1 MSEQTEP
8 ILTLLREV
16 PLFSGLNVEELE
28 RLGEEFVIVELPKD
42 EILFQAQEATD
53 GLFVIDSGQVALL
66 GADGKQTEI
75 LKHADVIG
83 TEALNYLPA
92 REKTAMALTDA
103 QVFFLPNKQIQAL
116 YASVPAFKETVSVLF
131 NSARLAAYIPM
142 AWLEPGEKIYMMA
155 RKHPVF
161 LLFRSIP
168 PIFVFAA
175 LWFLMMFLSSQ
186 SAFWSLAGLV
196 AGFLFCLLWLVWNIN
211 NWANDFYLITSR
223 RMVWVEH
230 VTGFYDS
237 RQEAPLG
244 TLISVGIKTSQLGYF
259 LGYSNVIVRTY
270 IGDIRFERVG
280 HARTIGKLIETN
292 WARSKRVDLEL
303 DAREIRKALRQ
314 KFGKEA
320 EDITAKDLQ
329 VELGTVEPAPKEV
342 NFFQWLFGDFVRV
355 RHEVGGT
362 ITYRKHWLIL
372 LQKLILPLFALVLSI
387 IFVVAIITHNLVQ
400 VDYTMGL
407 VAGYFLIFVAAGMLV
422 YQYVDWRNDLF
433 QLTPNQVIDLDRK
446 PFGRE
451 SRRSAP
457 LENIL
462 SIEYE
467 RRGFIPML
475 FNYGTVYITVG
486 NTQLTF
492 DNVYQPSVVQQDIF
506 TRMGEHAKERDDRN
520 TMLERERVAQWFK
533 VFQEEAERGLTIPPP
548 SEPTRPLTM
557 GPAKY

>member
-1 MSEQTEP
+1 MKEQTQL

-16 PLFSGLNVEELE
+16 PLFSGLTIEESE
-28 RLGEEFVIVELPKD
+28 RLSEEFVLVELPKD
-42 EILFQAQEATD
+42 ETLYQAQEATD
-53 GLFVIDSGQVALL
+53 GLFVIDSGQLALL
-66 GADGKQTEI
+66 DEDGKQLEI
-75 LKHADVIG
+75 LKRAEVIG
-83 TEALNYLPA
+83 NEALNYLPVRGNSA
-92 REKTAMALTDA
+92 VALTGA
-103 QVFFLPNKQIQAL
+103 QVYFLPNKQIRAL
-116 YASVPAFKETVSVLF
+116 YDGVPAFKETASVLF
-131 NSARLAAYIPM
+131 NSLRLVSNIPM
-142 AWLEPGEKIYMMA
+142 TWLEPGEKIHLMA

-168 PIFVFAA
+168 PIFAFATI
-175 LWFLMMFLSSQ
+175 WFLMILLSPTH
-186 SAFWSLAGLV
+186 AFWSLAGLV
-196 AGFLFCLLWLVWNIN
+196 TGFLFCLLWLVWNIN

-230 VTGFYDS
+230 VLGLYDS
-237 RQEAPLG
+237 RQEAPLS
-244 TLISVGIKTSQLGYF
+244 TLISVGIKTTQLGVF
-259 LGYSNVIVRTY
+259 LGYSDVIVRTY
-270 IGDIRFERVG
+270 IGDIRFERVA

-292 WARSKRVDLEL
+292 WARGKRTDLEL

-329 VELGTVEPAPKEV
+329 TELGTVQPAPKEV
-342 NFFQWLFGDFVRV
+342 NFFGWLFSDFIRV

-362 ITYRKHWLIL
+362 ITYRKHWLVL
-372 LQKLILPLFALVLSI
+372 LNKIFLPLVVLISSI
-387 IFVVAIITHNLVQ
+387 GFIVAIVTNNLTQ

-407 VAGYFLIFVAAGMLV
+407 VAGYFLVFIAVAALV
-422 YQYVDWRNDLF
+422 YQYIDWRNDLF
-433 QLTPNQVIDLDRK
+433 QLTANQVIDVDRK

-467 RRGFIPML
+467 RRGLIPML
-475 FNYGTVYITVG
+475 FNYGTVYITIG

-492 DNVYQPSVVQQDIF
+492 NDIYQPSIVQQDIF
-506 TRMGEHAKERDDRN
+506 TRMGKHAQERDDRT

-533 VFQEEAERGLTIPPP
+533 VFQEESEQGLTIPPQ
-548 SEPTRPLTM
+548 SEPTRPITM
-557 GPAKY
+557 EIPK

>member
-1 MSEQTEP
+1 MSEQTEL
-8 ILTLLREV
+8 ILTLLHEV

-28 RLGEEFVIVELPKD
+28 RLGEEFVMVELPKD

-237 RQEAPLG
+237 RQEAPLS

-259 LGYSNVIVRTY
+259 LGYSDVIVRTY

-280 HARTIGKLIETN
+280 HASTIGKLIETN
-292 WARSKRVDLEL
+292 WARGKRVDLEL

-342 NFFQWLFGDFVRV
+342 NFFQWLFADFVRV

-387 IFVVAIITHNLVQ
+387 IFVVAIITHNLIQ

-422 YQYVDWRNDLF
+422 YQYIDWRNDLF

-475 FNYGTVYITVG
+475 FNYGTVYITIG

-492 DNVYQPSVVQQDIF
+492 NNVYQPSVVQQDIF

-533 VFQEEAERGLTIPPP
+533 VFQEEAERGLTIPAL
-548 SEPTRPLTM
+548 SDPTRPVTM
-557 GPAKY
+557 RPPK

>member
-1 MSEQTEP
+1 MSEQTEL

-28 RLGEEFVIVELPKD
+28 RLGEEFVMVELPKD

-237 RQEAPLG
+237 RQEAPLS

-259 LGYSNVIVRTY
+259 LGYSDVIVRTY

-280 HARTIGKLIETN
+280 HASTIGKLIETN
-292 WARSKRVDLEL
+292 WARGKRVDLEL

-329 VELGTVEPAPKEV
+329 VELGTVESAPKEV
-342 NFFQWLFGDFVRV
+342 NFFQWLFADFVRV

-387 IFVVAIITHNLVQ
+387 IFVVAIITHNLIQ

-422 YQYVDWRNDLF
+422 YQYIDWRNDLF

-475 FNYGTVYITVG
+475 FNYGTVYITIG

-492 DNVYQPSVVQQDIF
+492 NNVYQPSVVQQDIF

-533 VFQEEAERGLTIPPP
+533 IFQEEAERGLTIPPP
-548 SEPTRPLTM
+548 SDPTRPVTM
-557 GPAKY
+557 RPPK

>member
-1 MSEQTEP
+1 MSEQTEL
-8 ILTLLREV
+8 ILTLLHEV

-28 RLGEEFVIVELPKD
+28 RLGEEFVMVELPKD

-237 RQEAPLG
+237 RQEAPLS

-259 LGYSNVIVRTY
+259 LGYSDVIVRTY

-280 HARTIGKLIETN
+280 HASTIGKLIETN
-292 WARSKRVDLEL
+292 WARGKRVDLEL

-329 VELGTVEPAPKEV
+329 VELGTVESAPKEV
-342 NFFQWLFGDFVRV
+342 NFFQWLFADFVRV

-387 IFVVAIITHNLVQ
+387 IFVVAIITHNLIQ

-422 YQYVDWRNDLF
+422 YQYIDWRNDLF

-475 FNYGTVYITVG
+475 FNYGTVYITIG

-492 DNVYQPSVVQQDIF
+492 NNVYQPSVVQQDIF

-533 VFQEEAERGLTIPPP
+533 IFQEEAERGLTIPAL
-548 SEPTRPLTM
+548 SDPTRPVTM
-557 GPAKY
+557 RPPK

>member
-1 MSEQTEP
+1 
-8 ILTLLREV
+8 
-16 PLFSGLNVEELE
+16 
-28 RLGEEFVIVELPKD
+28 
-42 EILFQAQEATD
+42 
-53 GLFVIDSGQVALL
+53 
-66 GADGKQTEI
+66 
-75 LKHADVIG
+75 
-83 TEALNYLPA
+83 
-92 REKTAMALTDA
+92 
-103 QVFFLPNKQIQAL
+103 
-116 YASVPAFKETVSVLF
+116 
-131 NSARLAAYIPM
+131 
-142 AWLEPGEKIYMMA
+142 MA

-161 LLFRSIP
+161 LFFRAIP
-168 PIFVFAA
+168 PIAAFAVI
-175 LWFLMMFLSSQ
+175 WFLMVLLN
-186 SAFWSLAGLV
+186 AKNPFWSLIGLV
-196 AGFLFCLLWLVWNIN
+196 SGFLFCLLWLVWNIN

-237 RQEAPLG
+237 RQEAPLS
-244 TLISVGIKTSQLGYF
+244 TLISVGIKTSQLGVF
-259 LGYSNVIVRTY
+259 LGYSDVIVRTY
-270 IGDIRFERVG
+270 IGDIRFERVA

-292 WARSKRVDLEL
+292 WARGKRMDLEL

-329 VELGTVEPAPKEV
+329 VELGTVEPDPKEI
-342 NFFQWLFGDFVRV
+342 NFFQWLFADFVRV

-372 LQKLILPLFALVLSI
+372 LQKLILPLFALILSI
-387 IFVVAIITHNLVQ
+387 IFVVSIVTHNLTQ

-407 VAGYFLIFVAAGMLV
+407 VAGYFLIFVAAGLLV

-433 QLTPNQVIDLDRK
+433 QLTANQVIDLDRK

-467 RRGFIPML
+467 RRGLIPMI
-475 FNYGTVYITVG
+475 FNYGTVYITIG

-492 DNVYQPSVVQQDIF
+492 NNVYQPSVVQQDIF
-506 TRMGEHAKERDDRN
+506 ARMGQHAQERDERN

-533 VFQEEAERGLTIPPP
+533 VFQEEAEQGLTTSVQ
-548 SEPTRPLTM
+548 SEPTRPITT
-557 GPAKY
+557 

>member
-1 MSEQTEP
+1 MNEQTQI
-8 ILTLLREV
+8 ILPLLREV
-16 PLFSGLNVEELE
+16 PLFSGLSIEELE
-28 RLGEEFVIVELPKD
+28 GLSEAFVSVELPKG
-42 EILFQAQEATD
+42 ETLYAAREATD
-53 GLFVIDSGQVALL
+53 GLFVIDSGQLELL
-66 GADGKQTEI
+66 DEDGRQLDV
-75 LKHADVIG
+75 LKHAEVIG
-83 TEALNYLPA
+83 TEALNYLPI
-92 REKTAMALTDA
+92 RQKTAVALTDV
-103 QVFFLPNKQIQAL
+103 QVYFLPNKQIQAL
-116 YASVPAFKETVSVLF
+116 YAGVPAFKETASVLF
-131 NSARLAAYIPM
+131 NSVRLSSNIPM
-142 AWLEPGEKIYMMA
+142 AWLEPGEKIHLMA

-168 PIFVFAA
+168 PILTFGA
-175 LWFLMMFLSSQ
+175 LWLLMVFLSSEH
-186 SAFWSLAGLV
+186 AFWSLAGLV

-237 RQEAPLG
+237 RQEAPLS
-244 TLISVGIKTSQLGYF
+244 TLISVGIKTTQLGVF
-259 LGYSNVIVRTY
+259 LGYSDVLVRTY
-270 IGDIRFERVG
+270 IGDIRFERVA

-292 WARSKRVDLEL
+292 WARGKRTDLEL

-329 VELGTVEPAPKEV
+329 AELGTVQSAPREV
-342 NFFQWLFGDFVRV
+342 NFFEWLFSDFVRI

-372 LQKLILPLFALVLSI
+372 LQKIILPLFMMVLSI
-387 IFVVAIITHNLVQ
+387 IFVVAIITHNLTQ

-407 VAGYFLIFVAAGMLV
+407 VAGYFLVFVAAGALV

-433 QLTPNQVIDLDRK
+433 QLTANQVIDLDRK

-467 RRGFIPML
+467 RRGLIPML
-475 FNYGTVYITVG
+475 FNYGTVYITIG
-486 NTQLTF
+486 NSQLTF
-492 DNVYQPSVVQQDIF
+492 NDVYQPSVVQQDIF
-506 TRMGEHAKERDDRN
+506 TRMGQHAQERDERN
-520 TMLERERVAQWFK
+520 TMQERERVAQWFK
-533 VFQEEAERGLTIPPP
+533 VFQEEAEQGLTLPPQ
-548 SEPTRPLTM
+548 SEPTRPVSMHL
-557 GPAKY
+557 PQ

>member
-1 MSEQTEP
+1 MTEQTQT

-16 PLFSGLNVEELE
+16 PLFSGLTIEELE
-28 RLGEEFVIVELPKD
+28 QLTEEFVMVVLPKD
-42 EILFQAQEATD
+42 EVLYRVKETTD
-53 GLFVIDSGQVALL
+53 GLFVIDSGQLALL
-66 GADGKQTEI
+66 DEEGKQQDV
-75 LKHADVIG
+75 LKRAEVIG
-83 TEALNYLPA
+83 AEALNYLPV
-92 REKTAMALTDA
+92 REESAVAITDA
-103 QVFFLPNKQIQAL
+103 QVYFLPNKQIRAL
-116 YASVPAFKETVSVLF
+116 YDGVPAFKETASVLF
-131 NSARLAAYIPM
+131 NSVRLASNVPM
-142 AWLEPGEKIYMMA
+142 TWLEPGEKIHLMA
-155 RKHPVF
+155 RKHPIF

-168 PIFVFAA
+168 PLVAFAA
-175 LWFLMMFLSSQ
+175 VWLLMVFLSSRH
-186 SAFWSLAGLV
+186 AFWSLAGLV
-196 AGFLFCLLWLVWNIN
+196 TGFLFCLLWLVWNIN

-230 VTGFYDS
+230 VVGFYES
-237 RQEAPLG
+237 RQEAPLS
-244 TLISVGIKTSQLGYF
+244 TLISVGIKTTQLGVF

-270 IGDIRFERVG
+270 IGDIRFERVA

-292 WARSKRVDLEL
+292 WARGKRTDLEL

-329 VELGTVEPAPKEV
+329 VELGAVEQAPKEI
-342 NFFQWLFGDFVRV
+342 NFFQWLFADFVRI

-372 LQKLILPLFALVLSI
+372 LQKILLPIMVLILSI
-387 IFVVAIITHNLVQ
+387 IFLVAIITRNLTH

-407 VAGYFLIFVAAGMLV
+407 VAGYFLVFAAAGALV

-457 LENIL
+457 LKNIL

-467 RRGFIPML
+467 RRGLIPML
-475 FNYGTVYITVG
+475 FNYGTVYITIG

-492 DNVYQPSVVQQDIF
+492 NDVYQPSIVQQDIF
-506 TRMGEHAKERDDRN
+506 TRMGKHAQERDERT

-533 VFQEEAERGLTIPPP
+533 VFQEEAEQGLTIQPQ
-548 SEPTRPLTM
+548 SEPTRPITM
-557 GPAKY
+557 EPTK

>member
-8 ILTLLREV
+8 IITLLREV

-28 RLGEEFVIVELPKD
+28 RLGEEFVMVELPKD

-211 NWANDFYLITSR
+211 NWANDIYLITSR

-237 RQEAPLG
+237 RQEAPLS

-259 LGYSNVIVRTY
+259 LGYSDVIVRTY

-280 HARTIGKLIETN
+280 HASTIGKLIETN
-292 WARSKRVDLEL
+292 WARGKRVDLEL

-329 VELGTVEPAPKEV
+329 VELGTVEPTPKEV
-342 NFFQWLFGDFVRV
+342 NFFQWLFADFVRV

-387 IFVVAIITHNLVQ
+387 IFVVAIITHNLIQ

-475 FNYGTVYITVG
+475 FNYGTVYITIG

-492 DNVYQPSVVQQDIF
+492 NNVYQPSVVQQDIF

-533 VFQEEAERGLTIPPP
+533 VFQEEAERGLTIPAL
-548 SEPTRPLTM
+548 SDPTRPVTM
-557 GPAKY
+557 RPPK

>member
-1 MSEQTEP
+1 MSEQTEL
-8 ILTLLREV
+8 ILTLLHEV

-28 RLGEEFVIVELPKD
+28 RLGEEFVMVELPKD

-237 RQEAPLG
+237 RQEAPLS

-259 LGYSNVIVRTY
+259 LGYSDVIVRTY

-280 HARTIGKLIETN
+280 HASTIGKLIETN
-292 WARSKRVDLEL
+292 WARGKRVDLEL

-342 NFFQWLFGDFVRV
+342 NFFQWLFADFVRV

-387 IFVVAIITHNLVQ
+387 IFVVAIITHNLIQ

-407 VAGYFLIFVAAGMLV
+407 VAGYFLIFAAAGMLV
-422 YQYVDWRNDLF
+422 YQYIDWRNDLF

-475 FNYGTVYITVG
+475 FNYGTVYITIG

-492 DNVYQPSVVQQDIF
+492 NNVYQPSVVQQDIF

-533 VFQEEAERGLTIPPP
+533 VFQEEAERGLTIPAL
-548 SEPTRPLTM
+548 SDPTRPVTM
-557 GPAKY
+557 RPPK

>member
-1 MSEQTEP
+1 MSEQTEL

-28 RLGEEFVIVELPKD
+28 RLGEEFVMVELPKD

-237 RQEAPLG
+237 RQEAPLS

-259 LGYSNVIVRTY
+259 LGYSDVIVRTY

-280 HARTIGKLIETN
+280 HASTIGKLIETN
-292 WARSKRVDLEL
+292 WARGKRVDLEL

-329 VELGTVEPAPKEV
+329 VELGTVESAPKEV
-342 NFFQWLFGDFVRV
+342 NFFQWLFADFVRV

-387 IFVVAIITHNLVQ
+387 IFVVAIITHNLIQ

-422 YQYVDWRNDLF
+422 YQYIDWRNDLF

-475 FNYGTVYITVG
+475 FNYGTVYITIG

-492 DNVYQPSVVQQDIF
+492 NNVYQPSVVQQDIF

-533 VFQEEAERGLTIPPP
+533 IFQEEAERGLTIPAL
-548 SEPTRPLTM
+548 SDPTRPVTM
-557 GPAKY
+557 RPPK

>member
-1 MSEQTEP
+1 MSEQTEL
-8 ILTLLREV
+8 ILTLLHEV

-28 RLGEEFVIVELPKD
+28 RLGEEFVMVELPKD

-237 RQEAPLG
+237 RQEAPLS

-259 LGYSNVIVRTY
+259 LGYSDVIVRTY

-280 HARTIGKLIETN
+280 HASTIGKLIETN
-292 WARSKRVDLEL
+292 WARGKRVDLEL

-329 VELGTVEPAPKEV
+329 VELGTVEPTPKEV
-342 NFFQWLFGDFVRV
+342 NFFQWLFADFVRV

-387 IFVVAIITHNLVQ
+387 IFVVAIITHNLIQ

-475 FNYGTVYITVG
+475 FNYGTVYITIG

-492 DNVYQPSVVQQDIF
+492 NNVYQPSVVQQDIF

-548 SEPTRPLTM
+548 SDPTRPVTM
-557 GPAKY
+557 RPPK

>member
-1 MSEQTEP
+1 MSEQTEL
-8 ILTLLREV
+8 ILTLLHEV

-28 RLGEEFVIVELPKD
+28 RLGEEFVMVELPKD

-237 RQEAPLG
+237 RQEAPLS

-259 LGYSNVIVRTY
+259 LGYSDVIVRTY

-280 HARTIGKLIETN
+280 HASTIGKLIETN
-292 WARSKRVDLEL
+292 WARGKRVDLEL

-329 VELGTVEPAPKEV
+329 VELGTVEPTPKEV
-342 NFFQWLFGDFVRV
+342 NFFQWLFADFVRV

-387 IFVVAIITHNLVQ
+387 IFVVAIITHNLIQ

-422 YQYVDWRNDLF
+422 YQYIDWRNDLF

-475 FNYGTVYITVG
+475 FNYGTVYITIG

-492 DNVYQPSVVQQDIF
+492 NNVYQPSVVQQDIF

-533 VFQEEAERGLTIPPP
+533 VFQEEAERGLTIPAL
-548 SEPTRPLTM
+548 SDPTRPVTM
-557 GPAKY
+557 RPPK

>member
-8 ILTLLREV
+8 IITLLREV
-16 PLFSGLNVEELE
+16 PLFSRLNVEELE
-28 RLGEEFVIVELPKD
+28 RLGEEFVMVELPKD

-92 REKTAMALTDA
+92 REKTAKALTDA

-161 LLFRSIP
+161 LFFRSIP

-237 RQEAPLG
+237 RQEAPLS

-259 LGYSNVIVRTY
+259 LGYSDVIVRTY

-280 HARTIGKLIETN
+280 HASTIGKLIETN
-292 WARSKRVDLEL
+292 WARGKRVDLEL

-329 VELGTVEPAPKEV
+329 VELGTVEPTPKEV
-342 NFFQWLFGDFVRV
+342 NFFQWLFADFVRV

-387 IFVVAIITHNLVQ
+387 IFVVAIITHNLIQ

-422 YQYVDWRNDLF
+422 YQYIDWRNDLF

-475 FNYGTVYITVG
+475 FNYGTVYITIG

-492 DNVYQPSVVQQDIF
+492 NNVYQPSVVQQDIF

-533 VFQEEAERGLTIPPP
+533 VFQEEAERGLTIPAL
-548 SEPTRPLTM
+548 SDPTRPVTM
-557 GPAKY
+557 RPPK

>member
-8 ILTLLREV
+8 IITLLREV

-28 RLGEEFVIVELPKD
+28 RLGEEFVMVELPKD

-237 RQEAPLG
+237 RQEAPLS

-259 LGYSNVIVRTY
+259 LGYSDVIVRTY

-280 HARTIGKLIETN
+280 HASTIGKLIETN
-292 WARSKRVDLEL
+292 WARGKRVDLEL

-329 VELGTVEPAPKEV
+329 VELGTVEPTPKEV
-342 NFFQWLFGDFVRV
+342 NFFQWLFADFVRV

-387 IFVVAIITHNLVQ
+387 IFVVAIITHNLIQ

-422 YQYVDWRNDLF
+422 YQYIDWRNDLF

-475 FNYGTVYITVG
+475 FNYGTVYITIG

-492 DNVYQPSVVQQDIF
+492 NNVYQPSVVQQDIF

-533 VFQEEAERGLTIPPP
+533 VFQEEAERGLTIPAL
-548 SEPTRPLTM
+548 SDPTRPVTM
-557 GPAKY
+557 RPPK

>member
-1 MSEQTEP
+1 MNEQTQI
-8 ILTLLREV
+8 ILPLLREV
-16 PLFSGLNVEELE
+16 PLFSGLSIEELE
-28 RLGEEFVIVELPKD
+28 GLSEAFVRVELPKG
-42 EILFQAQEATD
+42 ETLYAAREATD
-53 GLFVIDSGQVALL
+53 GLFVIDSGQLELL
-66 GADGKQTEI
+66 DEDGRQLDV
-75 LKHADVIG
+75 LKHAEVIG
-83 TEALNYLPA
+83 TEALNYLPI
-92 REKTAMALTDA
+92 RQKTAVALTDV
-103 QVFFLPNKQIQAL
+103 QVYFLPNKQIQAL
-116 YASVPAFKETVSVLF
+116 YAGVPAFKETASVLF
-131 NSARLAAYIPM
+131 NSVRLSSNIPM
-142 AWLEPGEKIYMMA
+142 AWLEPGEKVYLMA

-168 PIFVFAA
+168 PILTFGA
-175 LWFLMMFLSSQ
+175 LWLLMVFLSSEH
-186 SAFWSLAGLV
+186 AFWSLAGLV

-237 RQEAPLG
+237 RQEAPLS
-244 TLISVGIKTSQLGYF
+244 TLISVGIKTTQLGVF
-259 LGYSNVIVRTY
+259 LGYSDVLVRTY
-270 IGDIRFERVG
+270 IGDIRFERVA

-292 WARSKRVDLEL
+292 WARGKRTDLEL

-329 VELGTVEPAPKEV
+329 AELGTVQSAPREV
-342 NFFQWLFGDFVRV
+342 NFFEWLFSDFVRI

-372 LQKLILPLFALVLSI
+372 LQKIILPLFMMVLSI
-387 IFVVAIITHNLVQ
+387 IFVVAIITHNLTQ

-407 VAGYFLIFVAAGMLV
+407 VAGYFLVFVAAGALV

-433 QLTPNQVIDLDRK
+433 QLTANQVIDLDRK

-467 RRGFIPML
+467 RRGLIPML
-475 FNYGTVYITVG
+475 FNYGTVYITIG
-486 NTQLTF
+486 NSQLTF
-492 DNVYQPSVVQQDIF
+492 NDVYQPSVVQQDIF
-506 TRMGEHAKERDDRN
+506 TRMGQHAQERDERN
-520 TMLERERVAQWFK
+520 TMQERERVAQWFK
-533 VFQEEAERGLTIPPP
+533 VFQEEAEQGLTLPPQ
-548 SEPTRPLTM
+548 SEPTRPVSMHL
-557 GPAKY
+557 PQ

>member
-1 MSEQTEP
+1 MSEQTEL
-8 ILTLLREV
+8 ILTLLHEV

-28 RLGEEFVIVELPKD
+28 RLGEEFVMVELPKD

-237 RQEAPLG
+237 RQEAPLS

-259 LGYSNVIVRTY
+259 LGYSDVIVRTY

-280 HARTIGKLIETN
+280 HASTIGKLIETN
-292 WARSKRVDLEL
+292 WARGKRVDLEL

-329 VELGTVEPAPKEV
+329 VELGTVEPTPKEV
-342 NFFQWLFGDFVRV
+342 NFFQWLFADFVRV

-387 IFVVAIITHNLVQ
+387 IFVVAIITHNLNQ

-407 VAGYFLIFVAAGMLV
+407 VASYFLIFVAARMLV
-422 YQYVDWRNDLF
+422 YQYIDWRNDLF
-433 QLTPNQVIDLDRK
+433 QLTPDQVIDLNRK

-475 FNYGTVYITVG
+475 FNYGTVYITIG

-492 DNVYQPSVVQQDIF
+492 NNVYQPSVVQQDIF

-533 VFQEEAERGLTIPPP
+533 VFQEEAERGLTIPAL
-548 SEPTRPLTM
+548 SDPTRPVTM
-557 GPAKY
+557 RPPK

>member
-1 MSEQTEP
+1 MSEQTEL
-8 ILTLLREV
+8 ILTLLHEV

-28 RLGEEFVIVELPKD
+28 RLGEEFVMVELPKD

-237 RQEAPLG
+237 RQEAPLS

-259 LGYSNVIVRTY
+259 LGYSDVIVRTY

-280 HARTIGKLIETN
+280 HASTIGKLIETN
-292 WARSKRVDLEL
+292 WARGKRVDLEL

-329 VELGTVEPAPKEV
+329 VELGTVEPTPKEV
-342 NFFQWLFGDFVRV
+342 NFFQWLFADFVRV

-387 IFVVAIITHNLVQ
+387 IFVVAIITHNLIQ

-422 YQYVDWRNDLF
+422 YQYIDWRNDLF

-475 FNYGTVYITVG
+475 FNYGTVYITIG

-492 DNVYQPSVVQQDIF
+492 NNVYQPSVVQQDIF

-533 VFQEEAERGLTIPPP
+533 IFQEEAERGLTIPPP
-548 SEPTRPLTM
+548 SDPTRPVTM
-557 GPAKY
+557 RPPK

>member
-1 MSEQTEP
+1 MSEQTEL
-8 ILTLLREV
+8 ILTLLHEV

-28 RLGEEFVIVELPKD
+28 RLGEEFVMVELPKD

-75 LKHADVIG
+75 LKHAEVIG

-116 YASVPAFKETVSVLF
+116 YASVPAFIETVSVLF

-237 RQEAPLG
+237 RQEAPLS

-259 LGYSNVIVRTY
+259 LGYSDVIVRTY

-280 HARTIGKLIETN
+280 HASTIGKLIETN
-292 WARSKRVDLEL
+292 WARGKRVDLEL

-329 VELGTVEPAPKEV
+329 VELGTVEPTPKEV
-342 NFFQWLFGDFVRV
+342 NFFQWLFADFVRV

-387 IFVVAIITHNLVQ
+387 IFVVAIITHNLIQ

-475 FNYGTVYITVG
+475 FNYGTVYITIG

-492 DNVYQPSVVQQDIF
+492 NNVYQPSVVQQDIF

-533 VFQEEAERGLTIPPP
+533 VFQEEAERGLTIPAL
-548 SEPTRPLTM
+548 SDPTRPVTM
-557 GPAKY
+557 RPPK

>member
-1 MSEQTEP
+1 MSEQTEL

-28 RLGEEFVIVELPKD
+28 RLGEEFVMVELPKD

-237 RQEAPLG
+237 RQEAPLS

-259 LGYSNVIVRTY
+259 LGYSDVIVRTY

-280 HARTIGKLIETN
+280 HASTIGKLIETN
-292 WARSKRVDLEL
+292 WARGKRVDLEL

-329 VELGTVEPAPKEV
+329 VELGTVEPTPKEV
-342 NFFQWLFGDFVRV
+342 NFFQWLFADFVRV

-372 LQKLILPLFALVLSI
+372 LQKIILPLFALVLSI
-387 IFVVAIITHNLVQ
+387 IFVVAIITHNLIQ

-422 YQYVDWRNDLF
+422 YQYIDWRNDLF

-475 FNYGTVYITVG
+475 FNYGTVYITIG

-492 DNVYQPSVVQQDIF
+492 NNVYQPSVVQQDIF

-533 VFQEEAERGLTIPPP
+533 IFQEEAERGLTIPPP
-548 SEPTRPLTM
+548 SDPTRPVTM
-557 GPAKY
+557 RPPK

>member
-8 ILTLLREV
+8 IITLLREV

-28 RLGEEFVIVELPKD
+28 RLGEEFVMVELPKD

-75 LKHADVIG
+75 LKHAEVIG

-237 RQEAPLG
+237 RQEAPLS

-259 LGYSNVIVRTY
+259 LGYSDVIVRTY

-280 HARTIGKLIETN
+280 HASTIGKLIETN
-292 WARSKRVDLEL
+292 WARGKRVDLEL

-329 VELGTVEPAPKEV
+329 VELGTVEPTPKEV
-342 NFFQWLFGDFVRV
+342 NFFQWLFADFVRV

-387 IFVVAIITHNLVQ
+387 IFVVAIITHNLIQ

-422 YQYVDWRNDLF
+422 YQYIDWRNDLF

-475 FNYGTVYITVG
+475 FNYGTVYITIG

-492 DNVYQPSVVQQDIF
+492 NNVYQPSVVQQDIF

-533 VFQEEAERGLTIPPP
+533 VFQEEAERGLTIPAL
-548 SEPTRPLTM
+548 SDPTRPVTM
-557 GPAKY
+557 RPPK

>member
-8 ILTLLREV
+8 IITLLREV

-28 RLGEEFVIVELPKD
+28 RLGEEFVMVELPKD

-75 LKHADVIG
+75 LKHAEVIG

-211 NWANDFYLITSR
+211 NWANDIYLITSR

-237 RQEAPLG
+237 RQEAPLS

-259 LGYSNVIVRTY
+259 LGYSDVIVRTY

-280 HARTIGKLIETN
+280 HASTIGKLIETN
-292 WARSKRVDLEL
+292 WARGKRVDLEL

-329 VELGTVEPAPKEV
+329 VELGTVEPTPKEV
-342 NFFQWLFGDFVRV
+342 NFFQWLFADFVRV

-387 IFVVAIITHNLVQ
+387 IFVVAIITHNLIQ

-475 FNYGTVYITVG
+475 FNYGTVYITIG

-492 DNVYQPSVVQQDIF
+492 NNVYQPSVVQQDIF

-533 VFQEEAERGLTIPPP
+533 VFQEEAERGLTIPAL
-548 SEPTRPLTM
+548 SDPTRPVTM
-557 GPAKY
+557 RPPK

>member
-1 MSEQTEP
+1 MNEQTQT
-8 ILTLLREV
+8 IQSLLSEV
-16 PLFSGLNVEELE
+16 PLFSGLSVEELE
-28 RLGEEFVIVELPKD
+28 QLCDELVLVELPQG
-42 EILFQAQEATD
+42 ETLYRIQETTD
-53 GLFVIDSGQVALL
+53 GLFVISSGQLELL
-66 GADGKQTEI
+66 DESGKQLEVSKRTE
-75 LKHADVIG
+75 VIG
-83 TEALNYLPA
+83 TEALNYIA
-92 REKTAMALTDA
+92 HRQQTAKAITDV
-103 QVFFLPNKQIQAL
+103 QVFFLANQQIQTL
-116 YASVPAFKETVSVLF
+116 YDAVPAFKETASVLF
-131 NSARLAAYIPM
+131 NSVRLASNIPM
-142 AWLEPGEKIYMMA
+142 NWLEPGEKIHLMA

-161 LLFRSIP
+161 LFFRSIP
-168 PIFVFAA
+168 PIFAFAVI
-175 LWFLMMFLSSQ
+175 WFLMVLISPKN
-186 SAFWSLAGLV
+186 AFWSLAGLV
-196 AGFLFCLLWLVWNIN
+196 LGFLFCLLWLIWNIN

-237 RQEAPLG
+237 RQEAPLS
-244 TLISVGIKTSQLGYF
+244 TLMSVGIKTSQLGVF
-259 LGYSNVIVRTY
+259 LGFSDVMVRTY
-270 IGDIRFERVG
+270 IGDIRFERVA

-292 WARSKRVDLEL
+292 WARGKRTDLEL

-329 VELGTVEPAPKEV
+329 VELGTVEPAPKEI
-342 NFFQWLFGDFVRV
+342 NFFQWLLSDFVRV
-355 RHEVGGT
+355 RHDVGGT

-372 LQKLILPLFALVLSI
+372 IQKIILPLSVLVLSI
-387 IFVVAIITHNLVQ
+387 LFVVGIITHNLTQ

-407 VAGYFLIFVAAGMLV
+407 VAGYFLVFVAAGALV

-467 RRGFIPML
+467 RRGLIPML
-475 FNYGTVYITVG
+475 FNYGTVYITIG

-492 DNVYQPSVVQQDIF
+492 NNVYQPSVVQQDIF
-506 TRMGEHAKERDDRN
+506 TRMGQHAQERDERN

-533 VFQEEAERGLTIPPP
+533 VFQEEAEHGLTVP
-548 SEPTRPLTM
+548 SPSDPTRPISM
-557 GPAKY
+557 EPIQ

>member
-1 MSEQTEP
+1 MNEQTQT

-16 PLFSGLNVEELE
+16 PLFGGLTIEELE
-28 RLGEEFVIVELPKD
+28 RPSEEFVMVELPKGEKLY
-42 EILFQAQEATD
+42 EIRESTD
-53 GLFVIDSGQVALL
+53 GLFVIESGQLELL
-66 GADGKQTEI
+66 DEDGKRLEV
-75 LKHADVIG
+75 LKHADVVG
-83 TEALNYLPA
+83 TEALHYFPT
-92 REKTAMALTDA
+92 RQKTATALTDA
-103 QVFFLPNKQIQAL
+103 QVYFLPNKEVQAL
-116 YASVPAFKETVSVLF
+116 YANLPAFKETASVLF
-131 NSARLAAYIPM
+131 NSVRLASYVPM
-142 AWLEPGEKIYMMA
+142 TWLEPGEKIHLMA

-161 LLFRSIP
+161 LFFRSIP
-168 PIFVFAA
+168 PIFAFAII
-175 LWFLMMFLSSQ
+175 WFLMVLLSPRH
-186 SAFWSLAGLV
+186 AFWSLAGLV
-196 AGFLFCLLWLVWNIN
+196 AGFLFCLLWLIWNIN

-237 RQEAPLG
+237 RQEAPLS
-244 TLISVGIKTSQLGYF
+244 TLISVGIKTTQLGVF
-259 LGYSNVIVRTY
+259 LGYADVIVRTY
-270 IGDIRFERVG
+270 IGDIRFERVA

-292 WARSKRVDLEL
+292 WARGKRTDLEL

-329 VELGTVEPAPKEV
+329 AELGTVQPAPKEV
-342 NFFQWLFGDFVRV
+342 NFFEWLFSDFIQV

-372 LQKLILPLFALVLSI
+372 LQKILLPLFVQVLSI
-387 IFVVAIITHNLVQ
+387 IFVVAIITRNLTQ

-407 VAGYFLIFVAAGMLV
+407 VAGYFLVFVATGALV

-467 RRGFIPML
+467 RRGIIPML
-475 FNYGTVYITVG
+475 FNYGTVYITIG

-492 DNVYQPSVVQQDIF
+492 NNIYQPSVVQQDIF
-506 TRMGEHAKERDDRN
+506 TRMGKHAQERDERH

-533 VFQEEAERGLTIPPP
+533 VFQEEAEQGLTLPPQ
-548 SEPTRPLTM
+548 SEPTRPIEM
-557 GPAKY
+557 ESPK

>member
-1 MSEQTEP
+1 MNEETQT

-16 PLFSGLNVEELE
+16 PLFSGLSIQELE
-28 RLGEEFVIVELPKD
+28 GLCEAFVMVELPKG
-42 EILFQAQEATD
+42 ETLYEAREATD
-53 GLFVIDSGQVALL
+53 GLFVIESGQLALL
-66 GADGKQTEI
+66 DEDGTQLDV
-75 LKHADVIG
+75 LKHAEIIG
-83 TEALNYLPA
+83 NEALNYLPT
-92 REKTAMALTDA
+92 RQKTAIALTDV
-103 QVFFLPNKQIQAL
+103 QVFFLSNKEIQAL
-116 YASVPAFKETVSVLF
+116 YAGAPAFKETASVLF
-131 NSARLAAYIPM
+131 NSARLSSNIPM
-142 AWLEPGEKIYMMA
+142 EWLEPGEKIHLMA

-161 LLFRSIP
+161 LFFRSIP
-168 PIFVFAA
+168 PIFAFGAI
-175 LWFLMMFLSSQ
+175 WFLMVFLSSEY
-186 SAFWSLAGLV
+186 AFWSLAGLV
-196 AGFLFCLLWLVWNIN
+196 AGFLFCLLWLIWNIN

-237 RQEAPLG
+237 RQEAPLS
-244 TLISVGIKTSQLGYF
+244 TLISVGIITTQLGVF
-259 LGYSNVIVRTY
+259 LGYSDVLVRTY
-270 IGDIRFERVG
+270 IGDIRFERVA

-292 WARSKRVDLEL
+292 WARGKRTDLEL

-329 VELGTVEPAPKEV
+329 AELGSVQSAPKEV
-342 NFFQWLFGDFVRV
+342 NFFEWLFSDFVRV

-372 LQKLILPLFALVLSI
+372 LNKIFLPLLMLLLSI
-387 IFVVAIITHNLVQ
+387 GFVVGIITRNLTQ

-407 VAGYFLIFVAAGMLV
+407 VAGYFMVFIAAGALA

-433 QLTPNQVIDLDRK
+433 QLTANQVIDLDRK

-467 RRGFIPML
+467 RRGIIPML
-475 FNYGTVYITVG
+475 FNYGTVYITIG

-492 DNVYQPSVVQQDIF
+492 NDIYQPSVVQQDIF
-506 TRMGEHAKERDDRN
+506 TRMGKHAQERDERN
-520 TMLERERVAQWFK
+520 TMFERERVAQWFK
-533 VFQEEAERGLTIPPP
+533 VFQEEAEHGLTMPLG
-548 SEPTRPLTM
+548 SEPTRPITM
-557 GPAKY
+557 EPPK

>member
-1 MSEQTEP
+1 MSEQTEL
-8 ILTLLREV
+8 ILTLLHEV

-28 RLGEEFVIVELPKD
+28 RLGEEFVMVELPKD

-53 GLFVIDSGQVALL
+53 GLFVINSGQVALL

-237 RQEAPLG
+237 RQEAPLS

-259 LGYSNVIVRTY
+259 LGYSDVIVRTY

-280 HARTIGKLIETN
+280 HASTIGKLIETN
-292 WARSKRVDLEL
+292 WARGKRVDLEL

-329 VELGTVEPAPKEV
+329 VELGTVEPTLKEV
-342 NFFQWLFGDFVRV
+342 NFFQWLFADFVRV

-387 IFVVAIITHNLVQ
+387 IFVVAIITHNLIQ

-422 YQYVDWRNDLF
+422 YQYIDWRNDLF

-475 FNYGTVYITVG
+475 FNYGTVYITIG

-492 DNVYQPSVVQQDIF
+492 NNVYQPSVVQQDIF

-533 VFQEEAERGLTIPPP
+533 VFQEEAERGLTIPAL
-548 SEPTRPLTM
+548 SDPTRPVTM
-557 GPAKY
+557 RPPK

>member
-1 MSEQTEP
+1 MSEQTEL
-8 ILTLLREV
+8 ILTLLHEV

-28 RLGEEFVIVELPKD
+28 RLGEEFVMVELPKD

-237 RQEAPLG
+237 RQEAPLS

-259 LGYSNVIVRTY
+259 LGYSDVIVRTY

-280 HARTIGKLIETN
+280 HASTIGKLIETN
-292 WARSKRVDLEL
+292 WARGKRVDLEL
-303 DAREIRKALRQ
+303 DACEIRKALRQ

-329 VELGTVEPAPKEV
+329 VELGTVESAPKEV
-342 NFFQWLFGDFVRV
+342 NFFQWLFADFVRV

-387 IFVVAIITHNLVQ
+387 IFVVAIITHNLIQ

-422 YQYVDWRNDLF
+422 YQYIDWRNDLF

-475 FNYGTVYITVG
+475 FNYGTVYITIG

-492 DNVYQPSVVQQDIF
+492 NNVYQPSVVQQDIF

-533 VFQEEAERGLTIPPP
+533 IFQEEAERGLTIPPP
-548 SEPTRPLTM
+548 SDPTRPVTM
-557 GPAKY
+557 RPPK

>member
-1 MSEQTEP
+1 MDEQTQP

-16 PLFSGLNVEELE
+16 PLFSGLAVEELE
-28 RLGEEFVIVELPKD
+28 GLAGEFVLVELPKG
-42 EILFQAQEATD
+42 ETLYQAQEPTD
-53 GLFVIDSGQVALL
+53 GIFIISSGQLTLL
-66 GADGKQTEI
+66 DEAGKQLEI
-75 LKHADVIG
+75 LKHAEVVG
-83 TEALNYLPA
+83 TEALNFLPT
-92 REKTAMALTDA
+92 RLKTAVAFTDS
-103 QVFFLPNKQIQAL
+103 QVYFLANKDISAL
-116 YASVPAFKETVSVLF
+116 YAEVPAFKETASVLF
-131 NSARLAAYIPM
+131 NSVRLASYVPM
-142 AWLEPGEKIYMMA
+142 TWLEPGEKIHLMA

-161 LLFRSIP
+161 LFFRAIP
-168 PIFVFAA
+168 PIAAFAVI
-175 LWFLMMFLSSQ
+175 WFLMVLLN
-186 SAFWSLAGLV
+186 AKNPFWSLIGLV
-196 AGFLFCLLWLVWNIN
+196 SGFLFCLLWLVWNIN

-237 RQEAPLG
+237 RQEAPLS
-244 TLISVGIKTSQLGYF
+244 TLISVGIKTSQLGVF
-259 LGYSNVIVRTY
+259 LGYSDVIVRTY
-270 IGDIRFERVG
+270 IGDIRFERVA

-292 WARSKRVDLEL
+292 WARGKRMDLEL

-329 VELGTVEPAPKEV
+329 VELGTVEPDPKEI
-342 NFFQWLFGDFVRV
+342 NFFQWLFADFVRV

-372 LQKLILPLFALVLSI
+372 LQKLILPLFALILSI
-387 IFVVAIITHNLVQ
+387 IFVVSIVTHNLTQ

-407 VAGYFLIFVAAGMLV
+407 VAGYFLIFVAAGLLV

-433 QLTPNQVIDLDRK
+433 QLTANQVIDLDRK

-467 RRGFIPML
+467 RRGLIPMI
-475 FNYGTVYITVG
+475 FNYGTVYITIG

-492 DNVYQPSVVQQDIF
+492 NNVYQPSVVQQDIF
-506 TRMGEHAKERDDRN
+506 ARMGQHAQERDERN

-533 VFQEEAERGLTIPPP
+533 VFQEEAEQGLTTSVQ
-548 SEPTRPLTM
+548 SEPTRPITT
-557 GPAKY
+557 

>member
-8 ILTLLREV
+8 IITLLREV

-28 RLGEEFVIVELPKD
+28 RLGEEFVMVELPKD

-211 NWANDFYLITSR
+211 NWANDIYLITSR

-237 RQEAPLG
+237 RQEAPLS

-259 LGYSNVIVRTY
+259 LGYSDVIVRTY

-280 HARTIGKLIETN
+280 HASTIGKLIETN
-292 WARSKRVDLEL
+292 WARGKRVDLEL

-329 VELGTVEPAPKEV
+329 VELGTVEPTPKEV
-342 NFFQWLFGDFVRV
+342 NFFQWLFADFVRV

-387 IFVVAIITHNLVQ
+387 IFVVAIITHNLIQ

-475 FNYGTVYITVG
+475 FNYGTVYITIG

-492 DNVYQPSVVQQDIF
+492 NNVYQPSVVQQDIF

-548 SEPTRPLTM
+548 SDPTRPVTM
-557 GPAKY
+557 RPPK

>member
-1 MSEQTEP
+1 MSEQTEL
-8 ILTLLREV
+8 ILTLLHEV

-28 RLGEEFVIVELPKD
+28 RLGEEFVMVELPKD

-237 RQEAPLG
+237 RQEAPLS

-259 LGYSNVIVRTY
+259 LGYSDVIVRTY

-280 HARTIGKLIETN
+280 HASTIGKLIETN
-292 WARSKRVDLEL
+292 WARGKRVDLEL

-329 VELGTVEPAPKEV
+329 VELGTVEPTPKEV
-342 NFFQWLFGDFVRV
+342 NFFQWLFADFVRV

-387 IFVVAIITHNLVQ
+387 IFVVAIITHNLIQ

-422 YQYVDWRNDLF
+422 YQYIDWRNDLF

-475 FNYGTVYITVG
+475 FNYGTVYITIG

-492 DNVYQPSVVQQDIF
+492 NNVYQPSVVQQDIF

-533 VFQEEAERGLTIPPP
+533 IFQEEAERGLTIPAL
-548 SEPTRPLTM
+548 SDPTRPVTM
-557 GPAKY
+557 RPPK

>member
-1 MSEQTEP
+1 MSEQTEL
-8 ILTLLREV
+8 ILTLLHEV

-28 RLGEEFVIVELPKD
+28 RLGEEFVMVELPKD

-66 GADGKQTEI
+66 GADGKQTEV

-237 RQEAPLG
+237 RQEAPLS

-259 LGYSNVIVRTY
+259 LGYSDVIVRTY

-280 HARTIGKLIETN
+280 HASTIGKLIETN
-292 WARSKRVDLEL
+292 WARGKRVDLEL

-329 VELGTVEPAPKEV
+329 VELGTVESTPKEV
-342 NFFQWLFGDFVRV
+342 NFFQWLFADFVRV

-387 IFVVAIITHNLVQ
+387 IFVVAIITHNLIQ

-422 YQYVDWRNDLF
+422 YQYIDWRNDLF

-475 FNYGTVYITVG
+475 FNYGTVYITIG

-492 DNVYQPSVVQQDIF
+492 NNVYQPSVVQQDIF

-533 VFQEEAERGLTIPPP
+533 VFQEEAERGLTIPAL
-548 SEPTRPLTM
+548 SDPTRPVTM
-557 GPAKY
+557 RPPK

>member
-8 ILTLLREV
+8 IITLLREV

-28 RLGEEFVIVELPKD
+28 RLGEEFVMVELPKD

-237 RQEAPLG
+237 RQEAPLS

-259 LGYSNVIVRTY
+259 LGYSDVIVRTY

-280 HARTIGKLIETN
+280 HASTIGKLIETN
-292 WARSKRVDLEL
+292 WARGKRVDLEL

-329 VELGTVEPAPKEV
+329 DELGTVEPAPKEV
-342 NFFQWLFGDFVRV
+342 NFFQWLFADFVRV

-387 IFVVAIITHNLVQ
+387 IFVVAIITHNLIQ

-422 YQYVDWRNDLF
+422 YQYIDWRNDLF

-475 FNYGTVYITVG
+475 FNYGTVYITIG

-492 DNVYQPSVVQQDIF
+492 NNVYQPSVVQQDIF

-533 VFQEEAERGLTIPPP
+533 VFQEEAERGLTIPAL
-548 SEPTRPLTM
+548 SDPTRPVTM
-557 GPAKY
+557 RPPK

>member
-1 MSEQTEP
+1 MSEQTEL
-8 ILTLLREV
+8 ILTLLHEV

-28 RLGEEFVIVELPKD
+28 RLGEEFVMVELPKD

-237 RQEAPLG
+237 RQEAPLS

-259 LGYSNVIVRTY
+259 LGYSDVIVRTY

-280 HARTIGKLIETN
+280 HASTIGKLIETN
-292 WARSKRVDLEL
+292 WARGKRVDLEL

-329 VELGTVEPAPKEV
+329 VELGTVESAPKEV
-342 NFFQWLFGDFVRV
+342 NFFQWLFADFVRV

-387 IFVVAIITHNLVQ
+387 IFVVAIITHNLIQ

-475 FNYGTVYITVG
+475 FNYGTVYITIG

-492 DNVYQPSVVQQDIF
+492 NNVYQPSVVQQDIF

-533 VFQEEAERGLTIPPP
+533 IFQEEAERGLTIPPP
-548 SEPTRPLTM
+548 SDPTRPVTM
-557 GPAKY
+557 RPPK

>member
-1 MSEQTEP
+1 MSEQTEL
-8 ILTLLREV
+8 ILTLLHEV

-28 RLGEEFVIVELPKD
+28 RLGEEFVMVELPKD

-75 LKHADVIG
+75 LKHAEVIG

-116 YASVPAFKETVSVLF
+116 YASVPAFIETVSVLF

-237 RQEAPLG
+237 RQEAPLS

-259 LGYSNVIVRTY
+259 LGYSDVIVRTY

-280 HARTIGKLIETN
+280 HASTIGKLIETN
-292 WARSKRVDLEL
+292 WARGKRVDLEL

-329 VELGTVEPAPKEV
+329 VELGTVEPTPKEV
-342 NFFQWLFGDFVRV
+342 NFFQWLFADFVRV

-387 IFVVAIITHNLVQ
+387 IFVVAIITHNLIQ

-422 YQYVDWRNDLF
+422 YQYIDWRNDLF

-475 FNYGTVYITVG
+475 FNYGTVYITIG

-492 DNVYQPSVVQQDIF
+492 NNVYQPSVVQQDIF

-533 VFQEEAERGLTIPPP
+533 VFQEEAERGLTIPAL
-548 SEPTRPLTM
+548 SDPTRPVTM
-557 GPAKY
+557 RPPK

>member
-16 PLFSGLNVEELE
+16 PLFSGLTVEELE
-28 RLGEEFVIVELPKD
+28 RLGEEFVMVELPKD

-53 GLFVIDSGQVALL
+53 GLFVVDSGQLTLL
-66 GADGKQTEI
+66 NEDGKQLEV
-75 LKHADVIG
+75 LKRAEVIG
-83 TEALNYLPA
+83 TEALNYLPS
-92 REKTAMALTDA
+92 REKTAVALTAA
-103 QVFFLPNKQIQAL
+103 QVYFLPNKQIQAL
-116 YASVPAFKETVSVLF
+116 YAGVPTFKETVSVLF
-131 NSARLAAYIPM
+131 NSVRLASYIPM
-142 AWLEPGEKIYMMA
+142 SWLEPGEKIHLMA

-168 PIFVFAA
+168 PIGAFTAV
-175 LWFLMMFLSSQ
+175 WFMMMFLSSKN
-186 SAFWSLAGLV
+186 AFWSLAGLV

-237 RQEAPLG
+237 RQEAPLS
-244 TLISVGIKTSQLGYF
+244 TLISVGIKTTQLGYF
-259 LGYSNVIVRTY
+259 LGYSDVIVRTY
-270 IGDIRFERVG
+270 IGDIRFERVA

-292 WARSKRVDLEL
+292 WARGKRVDLEL

-329 VELGTVEPAPKEV
+329 VEIGTVNPAPKEI
-342 NFFQWLFGDFVRV
+342 NFFQWLFADFIRV

-387 IFVVAIITHNLVQ
+387 IFVVAIITHNLTQ

-407 VAGYFLIFVAAGMLV
+407 VAGYFLIFVSAGLLV

-433 QLTPNQVIDLDRK
+433 QLTANQVVDLDRK

-467 RRGFIPML
+467 RRGLIPML
-475 FNYGTVYITVG
+475 FNYGTVYITIG

-492 DNVYQPSVVQQDIF
+492 NNVYQPSVVQQDIF
-506 TRMGEHAKERDDRN
+506 TRMGQHAHERDERN

-533 VFQEEAERGLTIPPP
+533 VFQEEAEHGLTM
-548 SEPTRPLTM
+548 STQSDPTRPLTM
-557 GPAKY
+557 QPPK